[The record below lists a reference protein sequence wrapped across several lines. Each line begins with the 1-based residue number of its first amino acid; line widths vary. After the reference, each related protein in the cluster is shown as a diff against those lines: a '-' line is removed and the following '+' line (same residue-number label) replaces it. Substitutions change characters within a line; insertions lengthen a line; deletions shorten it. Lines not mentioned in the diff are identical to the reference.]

1 MQQLHN
7 CICLVTRVRHG
18 CESDAGGV
26 TLTKQY
32 ISAAVT

>member
-1 MQQLHN
+1 M
-7 CICLVTRVRHG
+7 CLVSKVRHG

-26 TLTKQY
+26 TLTEQY